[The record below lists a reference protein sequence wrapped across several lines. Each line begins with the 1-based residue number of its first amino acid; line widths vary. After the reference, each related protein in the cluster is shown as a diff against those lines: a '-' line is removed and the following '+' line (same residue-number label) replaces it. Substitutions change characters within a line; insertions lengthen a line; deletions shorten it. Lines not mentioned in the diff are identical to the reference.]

1 MGTSDTK
8 NSNFTEATKDCKIN
22 TKSQRQWCKVV
33 QHPEEFTSESHIIQH
48 SAGYAL
54 DEQNIEHLKQPYMGQ
69 TCHDTCEGDLTMSV
83 TTSWHIDECDGASTN
98 FDSIIPGT
106 YVLKYECEDASKNS
120 EVKCRTVI
128 NQDHAKPV
136 TTVLEADEQTYEAT
150 RTDNYIDAGA
160 TCSDEV
166 DKDISQDVEVSGDV
180 VNLARVAHYTV
191 LYNCMDSAMNKA
203 EEATRQVWV
212 VDSSCPICQMKVTSG
227 TSGVDETIEGSFPYS
242 DAGAVASDSL
252 QGSFGI
258 CSTWSSAV
266 TATNPDGTY
275 QITPYDQI
283 VNVEATG
290 EYYITYRVK
299 DSAGN
304 WNDDTTCTG
313 SQTGNLNVRTV
324 TVVDT
329 LKPVI
334 ALGFDENKVSH
345 NVDHTPSQA
354 TSRVIITRGPS
365 EDRIGDAPQQT
376 YGQASTEHV
385 EAADGSIT
393 SETGKVNPAGDWID
407 THWGVAGT
415 ATNHLFPDTLMAE
428 AGASRSANAWVLG
441 AVASGVSGLALLGYA
456 MKKQSAVTVVPV

>member
-1 MGTSDTK
+1 MG
-8 NSNFTEATKDCKIN
+8 
-22 TKSQRQWCKVV
+22 
-33 QHPEEFTSESHIIQH
+33 
-48 SAGYAL
+48 
-54 DEQNIEHLKQPYMGQ
+54 
-69 TCHDTCEGDLTMSV
+69 
-83 TTSWHIDECDGASTN
+83 
-98 FDSIIPGT
+98 GT
-106 YVLKYECEDASKNS
+106 YVLKYVCTDASQNT
-120 EVKCRTVI
+120 EEKCRTVI

-136 TTVLEADEQTYEAT
+136 ITVLEADEQTYEAT

-242 DAGAVASDSL
+242 DAGAVASDAL

-258 CSTWSSAV
+258 CSTWSG
-266 TATNPDGTY
+266 N

-283 VNVEATG
+283 VNTEATG
-290 EYYITYRVK
+290 TYYITYRVK

-304 WNDDTTCTG
+304 WNDATTCTG
-313 SQTGNLNVRTV
+313 SQNGQNIRTV
-324 TVVDT
+324 TVIDT

-334 ALGFDENKVSH
+334 ALGFDKSMVANGDYDTTEPV
-345 NVDHTPSQA
+345 
-354 TSRVIITRGPS
+354 SRVTITRGPS
-365 EDRIGDAPQQT
+365 DDKIGDAWQT
-376 YGQASTEHV
+376 EDGETTTEHV
-385 EAADGSIT
+385 IDETGAVT
-393 SETGKVNPAGDWID
+393 SETGKVNPAGAWID
-407 THWGVAGT
+407 EHWGVADT
-415 ATNHLFPDTLMAE
+415 NTNHLFPDQALMAE
-428 AGASRSANAWVLG
+428 AGTSSSANAWVLG

-456 MKKQSAVTVVPV
+456 MKKQNVVTVVPV